1 MNLSFN
7 SITSYTNYNK
17 SRDNSGFFKQNV
29 KSNANSSIVASIQ
42 SRYAEDK
49 RSERAIKNDKLRDLI
64 RGLTEPANKTN
75 ANSHSATLSS
85 KTNGYLDLTSNYEK
99 KAKSVTKYKYNY
111 KEVSSRIRSAKTS
124 VSAGQAVIA
133 AKRKVI
139 EIKRKLSNNSDDNEE
154 LQAALIHAE
163 RMEMAARKKKHNLEL
178 EELVSNTMK
187 RDEAS
192 EKNENA
198 INEAASFTEEK
209 ISEKEDAIFEEKL
222 EMLSEI
228 VDEVKKQNL
237 EEMSDEMIQELNE
250 MIESFGEDELE
261 ELEEMMQLA
270 ESMEIVDP
278 HMSEEDFNKLKAK
291 HRASENK
298 AIMKAD
304 LDYLKA
310 IIKITV
316 ESQAKSTN
324 ISPIST
330 GAVGYATPAIS
341 AVEASAGNIPALDS
355 GQLEGSSLDLS
366 L

>member
-1 MNLSFN
+1 MNLKIN
-7 SITSYTNYNK
+7 SITSYANYNK
-17 SRDNSGFFKQNV
+17 NKDNSGFFKQNV
-29 KSNANSSIVASIQ
+29 KNSADSSIVASIQ

-64 RGLTEPANKTN
+64 RGLTEPANKANT
-75 ANSHSATLSS
+75 NSHSATLSS
-85 KTNGYLDLTSNYEK
+85 KSNGYLDLTSNYEK
-99 KAKSVTKYKYNY
+99 KAKTASKYKYNY
-111 KEVSSRIRSAKTS
+111 KDVSSRIRSAKTS

-133 AKRKVI
+133 AKRKVM
-139 EIKRKLSNNSDDNEE
+139 EIKRKLSNNRDDNEE

-187 RDEAS
+187 RDES
-192 EKNENA
+192 NEKAENA

-222 EMLSEI
+222 EMLGEI
-228 VDEVKKQNL
+228 VDEVKKQNI

-261 ELEEMMQLA
+261 ELEELMQLA

-278 HMSEEDFNKLKAK
+278 HMSEEEFNKLKAK

-316 ESQAKSTN
+316 ESQAKSSN
-324 ISPIST
+324 ISPVSAGGTIF
-330 GAVGYATPAIS
+330 ATPSIS
-341 AVEASAGNIPALDS
+341 AVDASAGNIPSLDF
-355 GQLEGSSLDLS
+355 GGTEGTSLDLS

>member
-1 MNLSFN
+1 MNLRIN
-7 SITSYTNYNK
+7 SITSYANYNNHK
-17 SRDNSGFFKQNV
+17 DNSGYFKPNA
-29 KSNANSSIVASIQ
+29 KSNANSSIVAAIQ
-42 SRYAEDK
+42 SRYVEDK

-64 RGLTEPANKTN
+64 RGLTEPVNKTG
-75 ANSHSATLSS
+75 ANSNSATLSN
-85 KTNGYLDLTSNYEK
+85 KTNGYLDLTSDYEK
-99 KAKSVTKYKYNY
+99 KAKSVKKYKYNY
-111 KEVSSRIRSAKTS
+111 KEVSSRIRNAKTS

-133 AKRKVI
+133 AKRKVA
-139 EIKRKLSNNSDDNEE
+139 EIKRKLSNNSDDSGE

-163 RMEMAARKKKHNLEL
+163 RMEMAARKKKHNLEI

-209 ISEKEDAIFEEKL
+209 ISEKEDAIYEEKL
-222 EMLSEI
+222 EMLGEV

-316 ESQAKSTN
+316 ESQTKSPD
-324 ISPIST
+324 ISPISA
-330 GAVGYATPAIS
+330 GAVGIATPAIS
-341 AVEASAGNIPALDS
+341 AVEASAGNIPAIDS
-355 GQLEGSSLDLS
+355 GQLEGASLDLS

>member
-1 MNLSFN
+1 MNLRIN
-7 SITSYTNYNK
+7 SITSYANYNNH
-17 SRDNSGFFKQNV
+17 RDNSGYFKPNA
-29 KSNANSSIVASIQ
+29 KSNANSSIVAAIQ

-64 RGLTEPANKTN
+64 RGLTEPVNKTG
-75 ANSHSATLSS
+75 ANSNSATLSN
-85 KTNGYLDLTSNYEK
+85 KTNGYLDLTSDYEK
-99 KAKSVTKYKYNY
+99 KAKSVKKYKYNY
-111 KEVSSRIRSAKTS
+111 KEVSSRIRNAKTS

-133 AKRKVI
+133 AKRKVA
-139 EIKRKLSNNSDDNEE
+139 EIKRKLSNNSDDSGE

-209 ISEKEDAIFEEKL
+209 ISEKEDAIYEEKL
-222 EMLSEI
+222 EMLGEV

-298 AIMKAD
+298 ALMKAD

-316 ESQAKSTN
+316 ESQAKSPN
-324 ISPIST
+324 ISPISA
-330 GAVGYATPAIS
+330 GAVGISTPAIS
-341 AVEASAGNIPALDS
+341 AVEAFAGNIPAIDAGPS
-355 GQLEGSSLDLS
+355 EGASLDLS

>member
-1 MNLSFN
+1 MNLKVN
-7 SITSYTNYNK
+7 SISYANYNSHK
-17 SRDNSGFFKQNV
+17 DNSGFFKH
-29 KSNANSSIVASIQ
+29 NARNNADSSLVASIQ
-42 SRYAEDK
+42 SRYIEDK
-49 RSERAIKNDKLRDLI
+49 RSEKAIKNDKLRDLI
-64 RGLTEPANKTN
+64 RGLTEPSNKTN
-75 ANSHSATLSS
+75 ANSRSQTISG
-85 KTNGYLDLTSNYEK
+85 KTNGYLDLTSTYEK
-99 KAKSVTKYKYNY
+99 KAKSNISKYKYNY

-139 EIKRKLSNNSDDNEE
+139 EIKRKLSNKSDDNEE

-187 RDEAS
+187 RDEANEKS
-192 EKNENA
+192 EPKV
-198 INEAASFTEEK
+198 NEAASYVEEK

-222 EMLSEI
+222 KMLEDVI
-228 VDEVKKQNL
+228 DEVREEDIQ
-237 EEMSDEMIQELNE
+237 EMSDEMIDKLNE
-250 MIESFGEDELE
+250 MIESFGEDELQ

-270 ESMEIVDP
+270 ESMEIIDP
-278 HMSEEDFNKLKAK
+278 HMSEEEYNKLKAK

-316 ESQAKSTN
+316 ESQAKSPGV
-324 ISPIST
+324 SLLSA
-330 GAVGYATPAIS
+330 GSMGFATSSVS
-341 AVEASAGNIPALDS
+341 AVEASAGNIPSLDS
-355 GQLEGSSLDLS
+355 GGIEGASLDLS

>member
-1 MNLSFN
+1 MNLRIN
-7 SITSYTNYNK
+7 SITSYANYNNH
-17 SRDNSGFFKQNV
+17 RDNSGYFKPNA
-29 KSNANSSIVASIQ
+29 KSNANSSIVAAIQ
-42 SRYAEDK
+42 SRYVEDK

-64 RGLTEPANKTN
+64 RGLTEPVNKTG
-75 ANSHSATLSS
+75 ANSNSATLSN
-85 KTNGYLDLTSNYEK
+85 KTNGYLDLTSDYEK
-99 KAKSVTKYKYNY
+99 KAKSVKKYKYNY
-111 KEVSSRIRSAKTS
+111 KEVSSRIRNAKTS

-133 AKRKVI
+133 AKRKVA
-139 EIKRKLSNNSDDNEE
+139 EIKRKLSNNSDDSGE

-187 RDEAS
+187 RDETNEKS
-192 EKNENA
+192 EEK

-222 EMLSEI
+222 EMLGEV

-298 AIMKAD
+298 ALMKAD

-316 ESQAKSTN
+316 ESQAKSPN
-324 ISPIST
+324 ISPINT
-330 GAVGYATPAIS
+330 GAVGFATPAIS
-341 AVEASAGNIPALDS
+341 AVEASAGNIPAIDS
-355 GQLEGSSLDLS
+355 GQLEGASLDLS

>member
-1 MNLSFN
+1 MNLKIN
-7 SITSYTNYNK
+7 SITSYANYNK
-17 SRDNSGFFKQNV
+17 NKDNSGFFKQNV
-29 KSNANSSIVASIQ
+29 KNSADSSIVASIQ

-64 RGLTEPANKTN
+64 RGLTEPDNKANT
-75 ANSHSATLSS
+75 NSHSATLSS
-85 KTNGYLDLTSNYEK
+85 KSNGYLDLTSNYEK
-99 KAKSVTKYKYNY
+99 KAKTASKYKYNY
-111 KEVSSRIRSAKTS
+111 KDVSSRIRSAKTS

-133 AKRKVI
+133 AKRKVM
-139 EIKRKLSNNSDDNEE
+139 EIKRKLSNNRDDNEE

-187 RDEAS
+187 RDES
-192 EKNENA
+192 NEKAENA

-222 EMLSEI
+222 EMLGEI
-228 VDEVKKQNL
+228 VDEVKKQNI

-261 ELEEMMQLA
+261 ELEELMQLA

-278 HMSEEDFNKLKAK
+278 HMSEEEFNKLKAK

-316 ESQAKSTN
+316 ESQAKCSN
-324 ISPIST
+324 ISPVSAGGTIF
-330 GAVGYATPAIS
+330 ATPSIS
-341 AVEASAGNIPALDS
+341 AVDASAGNIPSLDF
-355 GQLEGSSLDLS
+355 GGTEGTSLDLS